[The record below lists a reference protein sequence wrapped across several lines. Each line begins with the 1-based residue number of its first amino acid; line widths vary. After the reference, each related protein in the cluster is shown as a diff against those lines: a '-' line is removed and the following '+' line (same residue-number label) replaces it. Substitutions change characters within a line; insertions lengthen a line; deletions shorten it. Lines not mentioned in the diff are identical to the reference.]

1 MPEGS
6 KGLILEIEAPPLPHA
21 DDFSFRVALQ
31 GLELGDFRFEGK
43 SSLRILITL
52 KESSKELV
60 QLKIDS
66 NYWFRPNDRDDNGD
80 ERELAVKLAGI
91 HWE

>member
-1 MPEGS
+1 M
-6 KGLILEIEAPPLPHA
+6 
-21 DDFSFRVALQ
+21 Q
-31 GLELGDFRFEGK
+31 GIELGDFRFAGK
-43 SSLRILITL
+43 SSLRIPITL

-60 QLKIDS
+60 QLRIDS

-80 ERELAVKLAGI
+80 ERELAVKLARI